1 MTDLPIDCV
10 ASYGRDFLHPDET
23 TALFLDIRG
32 WPSTQAYGPTDEIA
46 SLSLGAERAFAF
58 RSVSNAHDEHR
69 LTLHNGSLLYMGE
82 NCQERYQHSLLR
94 CENGQAPRINLT
106 FRKYG

>member
-10 ASYGRDFLHPDET
+10 ASYGRDFLHRYKGMAFHTDP
-23 TALFLDIRG
+23 
-32 WPSTQAYGPTDEIA
+32 PAYGPTDEFA